1 VTWNNIWKQ
10 CTGEGLLQLSTLD
23 EEGVERP
30 AKRWKCGH
38 VSPDMGSNNVACVS
52 YLQYGPLHLNL
63 DVTYDFSHGA
73 YNDVKGMEK
82 DVGLWPSVLM
92 LTTAYNCRYGSDL
105 SPNRLK
111 QIRESLFEYML
122 KADPQTCPLY
132 NGYLPDILR
141 QAGVPELMSD
151 PDIAFEFWDKMIDD
165 PLLTTMLTK
174 VNLSRFFDPQFRA
187 MKEKKVW
194 AKQAWI
200 FDAASAGLNYFA
212 GRARFP
218 LLPKIQIVF
227 GSESVFRRV

>member
-1 VTWNNIWKQ
+1 MHADAPQELQEAKVAAKTRVRLWARRKGGDDVIAKAPKKRERAKAFTTAVTWNNIWKQ

-111 QIRESLFEYML
+111 QIRESFFEYML

-132 NGYLPDILR
+132 NGYL
-141 QAGVPELMSD
+141 
-151 PDIAFEFWDKMIDD
+151 
-165 PLLTTMLTK
+165 
-174 VNLSRFFDPQFRA
+174 
-187 MKEKKVW
+187 
-194 AKQAWI
+194 
-200 FDAASAGLNYFA
+200 
-212 GRARFP
+212 
-218 LLPKIQIVF
+218 QI
-227 GSESVFRRV
+227 S